1 MRPTRRPLLC
11 SLVSLAAL
19 LSAGCTV
26 VDVRGPSD
34 GGPVRGIRSE
44 GLVEGYATYG
54 WARDPSFLKL
64 ELLDGR
70 SPGAL
75 ASVDLWYLA
84 RVEVGLAGASVGV
97 GPFDVGLGTLFYE
110 PVSPAAPR
118 RVDDED
124 WCGADDEETVEEEE
138 EPEAGGLTDD

>member
-11 SLVSLAAL
+11 SLVSLMAL
-19 LSAGCTV
+19 FSAGCTV
-26 VDVRGPSD
+26 VDVRGSD
-34 GGPVRGIRSE
+34 HCEDVHGIRSE

-54 WARDPSFLKL
+54 WARNPSFVKL

-75 ASVDLWYLA
+75 ASVELWYLA
-84 RVEVGLAGASVGV
+84 RVEVGLLGASLGV

-118 RVDDED
+118 GAGHDEP
-124 WCGADDEETVEEEE
+124 CGFGDEETVEEEE
-138 EPEAGGLTDD
+138 EPEAGALSDD